1 MRKSRLPT
9 IIAMASISLLV
20 FLIAFNSVIL
30 GNEKTVEPTME
41 TLISQI
47 QDLEKVVKALK
58 DRVSKLEGG
67 QKILPTVPQVK
78 SPIAS
83 EDLPSVNI
91 MPRVISPTVPQVK
104 SPIASEDLPSVNT
117 TPHMNRLPKG
127 LVQREINGM
136 PYYIIQLQAQNVD
149 K

>member
-1 MRKSRLPT
+1 
-9 IIAMASISLLV
+9 MASISLLV

-58 DRVSKLEGG
+58 ERVSKLEGG
-67 QKILPTVPQVK
+67 QKILPTVSPVK
-78 SPIAS
+78 SPIA
-83 EDLPSVNI
+83 P
-91 MPRVISPTVPQVK
+91 
-104 SPIASEDLPSVNT
+104 EDLPSVNT
-117 TPHMNRLPKG
+117 TPHMSQLPKG
-127 LVQREINGM
+127 SVQREIKGM
-136 PYYIIQLQAQNVD
+136 PYYIIPLQAQNVD